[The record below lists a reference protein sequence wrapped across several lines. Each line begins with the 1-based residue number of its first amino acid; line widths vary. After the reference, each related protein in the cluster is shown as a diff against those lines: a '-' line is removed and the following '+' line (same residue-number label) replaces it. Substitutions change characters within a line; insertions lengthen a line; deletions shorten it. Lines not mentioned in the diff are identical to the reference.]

1 MVLTRLGHAAEQ
13 PPPRKDTVKSRQR
26 MTTMGGDC
34 CGRIRPACGS
44 VRSYTM
50 TSADQLTTLRYD
62 ELAESLGHQTTW
74 PTFRAG
80 LPESS
85 FRTLPSHQ

>member
-1 MVLTRLGHAAEQ
+1 
-13 PPPRKDTVKSRQR
+13 
-26 MTTMGGDC
+26 
-34 CGRIRPACGS
+34 
-44 VRSYTM
+44 M

-80 LPESS
+80 LPEAS